1 MNRVVIVGGGV
12 IGTMH
17 ALFARRRGMEVVQL
31 ERDPAPR
38 EASVRNFGLVWVS
51 GRASGAE
58 LAMALRARALWEEI
72 GTAVPDVGFRPD
84 GSLTVAMDQLELA
97 VMAEVCA
104 GEDGGARGVE
114 LLDGDGVR
122 SCNPAVTGAVAGG
135 MYCRHDAVVEP
146 SRVLPALR
154 AYLARDGGYEFFGG
168 RQARDAATGVVT
180 DHTGARHSGDLVLLC
195 TGASLSG
202 VGGQQLAGA
211 PLRRCRLQMMETA
224 PFSERLTTSL
234 ADGHSMRYY
243 PAFDVPA
250 LSLLA
255 PAPDVVTRHRMQLLV
270 AQRADG
276 SLTIGDTHSYDEP
289 FAVAV
294 EDEPYDWLRSRAEA
308 ILGRRIP
315 PVVRRWEGIY
325 SLTTDGTVLY
335 RHEVEPGVLA
345 ITGLAG
351 RGMTLSPAVAEQT
364 WAGLAA

>member
-1 MNRVVIVGGGV
+1 
-12 IGTMH
+12 
-17 ALFARRRGMEVVQL
+17 
-31 ERDPAPR
+31 
-38 EASVRNFGLVWVS
+38 
-51 GRASGAE
+51 
-58 LAMALRARALWEEI
+58 
-72 GTAVPDVGFRPD
+72 
-84 GSLTVAMDQLELA
+84 
-97 VMAEVCA
+97 
-104 GEDGGARGVE
+104 
-114 LLDGDGVR
+114 
-122 SCNPAVTGAVAGG
+122 
-135 MYCRHDAVVEP
+135 
-146 SRVLPALR
+146 
-154 AYLARDGGYEFFGG
+154 
-168 RQARDAATGVVT
+168 
-180 DHTGARHSGDLVLLC
+180 
-195 TGASLSG
+195 
-202 VGGQQLAGA
+202 
-211 PLRRCRLQMMETA
+211 MMETA

-335 RHEVEPGVLA
+335 RREVEPGVLA